1 MMSHQIG
8 WFSAVSSLC
17 SPSAFAQFQLGS
29 PSAFAQ
35 FQLGSP
41 SAFAWFRFGPALASL
56 GSDSAPAWFRA
67 ALSNP
72 HQKTLARRCANCSR
86 VFCGFLAGLSFSLSG
101 APVEAPA
108 REWTTQAGNVA
119 SSVTLRDASF
129 ESVVAGIVT
138 ISQSMA
144 DAVERIHVSGGSE
157 SRGEHG
163 VS

>member
-108 REWTTQAGNVA
+108 RERTTQAGNVA

>member
-29 PSAFAQ
+29 PSAFA
-35 FQLGSP
+35 
-41 SAFAWFRFGPALASL
+41 WFRFGSALVSL
-56 GSDSAPAWFRA
+56 GSDSALAWFRS
-67 ALSNP
+67 ALSTP
-72 HQKTLARRCANCSR
+72 HRKTLARRCANCSR
-86 VFCGFLAGLSFSLSG
+86 VFLRVSRGPLVQLEWIPSFSLSG

-108 REWTTQAGNVA
+108 RERTTQAGNVA
-119 SSVTLRDASF
+119 SSVTLRNASF